1 MAQIKSAQEKLEDE
15 LYEMTKPLAR
25 SREDEDLER
34 LLKERDRDG
43 DPMLVFLKK
52 KKKRQLEL
60 SGKKGDH
67 HSIY

>member
-1 MAQIKSAQEKLEDE
+1 
-15 LYEMTKPLAR
+15 MTKPLAR
-25 SREDEDLER
+25 SREDQDLER
-34 LLKERDRDG
+34 LLKGRDRDG